1 MQYATRGLSVPVALR
16 AGWKLMPRN
25 AQDALNDSETN
36 TLPWSTTITWG
47 MMTGRAAACSSRS
60 SMLSSRRNGR
70 ADSDIRMACGQP
82 GRIGSGVTVRAS
94 STLASTDFVVGRS
107 TAAVT
112 VLVATSMIPVRSTRP
127 VTPLSRRT
135 RTSSGVESICITSPG
150 AAAGTRPNGPSGRA
164 ASDRRVL
171 ADPVV

>member
-1 MQYATRGLSVPVALR
+1 M
-16 AGWKLMPRN
+16 
-25 AQDALNDSETN
+25 N

-47 MMTGRAAACSSRS
+47 MMTGRAAACSRRW
-60 SMLSSRRNGR
+60 SMLSIRRNGR
-70 ADSDIRMACGQP
+70 ADADIRMACGQP

-127 VTPLSRRT
+127 VNPAVQADQDVQRGGVDLHQVTGRCRGHLPERPLR
-135 RTSSGVESICITSPG
+135 
-150 AAAGTRPNGPSGRA
+150 AAGQRPAGARRPGRVPT
-164 ASDRRVL
+164 VL
-171 ADPVV
+171 KPAEQAVKSAP

>member
-1 MQYATRGLSVPVALR
+1 
-16 AGWKLMPRN
+16 
-25 AQDALNDSETN
+25 
-36 TLPWSTTITWG
+36 
-47 MMTGRAAACSSRS
+47 MTGRAAACSSRS
-60 SMLSSRRNGR
+60 PMLSSRRNGR
-70 ADSDIRMACGQP
+70 ADSGIRMACGQP

-94 STLASTDFVVGRS
+94 STLASTDFAAGRS